1 MAERRLHFE
10 RTMSDQEAL
19 MWALEQDPVLHST
32 FAQLTLLD
40 RPPDTARFRE
50 RMARCTRLVPRLR
63 QRVVDPIGGLGA
75 PEWVDDPLFDLDFHV
90 RHVRVPAPGTLRQLL
105 DLAALL
111 SSDPF
116 DRARPLWQFIVIDGL
131 ADGTG
136 ALLAKLHHT
145 ITDGE
150 GGVRL
155 SAMFVDLERDP
166 GEPPAD
172 PEEVDPETPPE
183 APVAEGDGLGR
194 NPVAAVADNLLGG
207 VRGGLDLARRTLT
220 GAGDA
225 VAHPTTV
232 PTRAADAI
240 DASRSLFRQAAVTE
254 PARSPLWGERSLRR
268 RLEVLSI
275 SLDDVKRVAKALGG
289 TVNDLFVTGAVGAAG
304 AYHRAKGAPVEALR
318 MAMPVSTRTD
328 RGSGGNA
335 FAPTRLLV
343 PTGIEDPV
351 ERFEAVRE
359 LVGVTRGE
367 RVLGIT
373 GGLATVLG
381 ALPSPLLVRLARQ
394 QVGTVDFTTS
404 NVRGAPFEL
413 YIAGAKVLANHPL
426 GPMAGTAF
434 NLTTLSYKGQ
444 LDMGCLVDAAAVDDP
459 ALLRRC
465 LVEAYDELL
474 AAAPVGA
481 GARTRT

>member
-1 MAERRLHFE
+1 
-10 RTMSDQEAL
+10 MSEQEAL
-19 MWALEQDPVLHST
+19 MWALEQDPVLRAT
-32 FAQLTLLD
+32 FAQLTILD
-40 RPPDTARFRE
+40 RPPDPVRFRD
-50 RMARCTRLVPRLR
+50 RMARCTARIPRLR
-63 QRVVDPIGGLGA
+63 QRVVDPIGGIGA
-75 PEWVDDPLFDLDFHV
+75 PEWVDDPLFDVDFHV

-116 DRARPLWQFIVIDGL
+116 DRARPLWQFTVIDGL

-136 ALLAKLHHT
+136 ALLGKLHHT

-166 GEPPAD
+166 GPEPPVEEPMVEA
-172 PEEVDPETPPE
+172 PESESEEVW
-183 APVAEGDGLGR
+183 VGDGLGR
-194 NPVAAVADNLLGG
+194 NPVVTVADNLLGG
-207 VRGGLDLARRTLT
+207 VRGGLDFAKRTLT
-220 GAGDA
+220 GAGEA
-225 VAHPTTV
+225 VTHPTTV
-232 PTRAADAI
+232 PGRAAGAL
-240 DASRSLFRQAAVTE
+240 DASRSLFRQAAVVE

-268 RLEVLSI
+268 HLEVLSI
-275 SLDDVKRVAKALGG
+275 PLDDVKRVAKALGG
-289 TVNDLFVTGAVGAAG
+289 TVNDLFVAGAVGAAG
-304 AYHRAKGAPVEALR
+304 AYHRAKGAPVDQLR

-343 PTGIEDPV
+343 PTGIEDPR
-351 ERFEAVRE
+351 ERFTAVQE
-359 LVGVTRGE
+359 VIGVTRTE

-373 GGLATVLG
+373 GGLAAVLG
-381 ALPSPLLVRLARQ
+381 ALPAPLLVRLARQ

-413 YIAGAKVLANHPL
+413 YIGGAKVLANHPL

-474 AAAPVGA
+474 NLAPAGA
-481 GARTRT
+481 GV

>member
-1 MAERRLHFE
+1 MAERELHFE
-10 RTMSDQEAL
+10 KTMSEQESL
-19 MWALEQDPVLHST
+19 MWALEQDPVLRST
-32 FAQLTLLD
+32 FAQLTILD
-40 RPPDTARFRE
+40 RPGDPARFRE
-50 RMARCTRLVPRLR
+50 RMARCARMVPRLR
-63 QRVVDPIGGLGA
+63 QRVVEPIGGIGP

-90 RHVRVPAPGTLRQLL
+90 RHVSVPPPGTLRQLL

-116 DRARPLWQFIVIDGL
+116 DRARPLWQFTVIDGM

-136 ALLAKLHHT
+136 ALLGKLHHT

-166 GEPPAD
+166 GPPSPEPEPASPPAAD
-172 PEEVDPETPPE
+172 
-183 APVAEGDGLGR
+183 AVADGEGLGR
-194 NPVAAVADNLLGG
+194 SPVAAVAGNLLGG
-207 VRGGLDLARRTLT
+207 VRGGLDLARRTLAGAGGAVAHPST
-220 GAGDA
+220 VPSRAGDA
-225 VAHPTTV
+225 VDA
-232 PTRAADAI
+232 TRSI
-240 DASRSLFRQAAVTE
+240 LRQGAVVE

-268 RLEVLSI
+268 HLEVLSI
-275 SLDDVKRVAKALGG
+275 PLEETKRVAKALGG
-289 TVNDLFVTGAVGAAG
+289 TVNDLFVTGAVAAAG
-304 AYHRAKGAPVEALR
+304 AYHRAKGAPVDELR
-318 MAMPVSTRTD
+318 MAMPISTRTD
-328 RGSGGNA
+328 KGSGGNA

-343 PTGIEDPV
+343 PTGIEDPR
-351 ERFEAVRE
+351 ERFDAVRDAI
-359 LVGVTRGE
+359 GVTRGE
-367 RVLGIT
+367 RALGLT

-381 ALPSPLLVRLARQ
+381 ALPAPLLVRLARQ

-413 YIAGAKVLANHPL
+413 YMAGGKVLANHPL

-434 NLTTLSYKGQ
+434 NLTTLSYRGQ
-444 LDMGCLVDAAAVDDP
+444 LDMGCLVDPAAVEDP

-474 AAAPVGA
+474 ALAPATA
-481 GARTRT
+481 GV

>member
-1 MAERRLHFE
+1 MADRRLQFDS
-10 RTMSDQEAL
+10 TMSEQEAL
-19 MWALEQDPVLHST
+19 MWALEQDPVLRST

-40 RPPDTARFRE
+40 RPGDPGRFRD
-50 RMARCTRLVPRLR
+50 RMARAARLVPRLR
-63 QRVVDPIGGLGA
+63 QRVVDPIGGLGP

-90 RHVRVPAPGTLRQLL
+90 RHVSVPAPGTQRQLL

-116 DRARPLWQFIVIDGL
+116 DRARPLWQFTLIDGL
-131 ADGTG
+131 ADGSG
-136 ALLAKLHHT
+136 ALLGKLHHT

-166 GEPPAD
+166 AGPLEDDAAEEDAGPTDQAAD
-172 PEEVDPETPPE
+172 GT
-183 APVAEGDGLGR
+183 DGLGR

-220 GAGDA
+220 GAGGA

-232 PTRAADAI
+232 PGMAADAV
-240 DASRSLFRQAAVTE
+240 DASRSLLRQAAVVE
-254 PARSPLWGERSLRR
+254 KARSPVWAERSLRR
-268 RLEVLSI
+268 HLEVLSI
-275 SLDDVKRVAKALGG
+275 PLEETKRVAKALGG
-289 TVNDLFVTGAVGAAG
+289 TVNDVFVTGAVAAAG
-304 AYHRAKGAPVEALR
+304 AYHRAKGAPVDQLR

-328 RGSGGNA
+328 KGSGGNA
-335 FAPTRLLV
+335 FAPTRMLV

-351 ERFEAVRE
+351 ECFAAVRGA
-359 LVGVTRGE
+359 LGVSRGE
-367 RVLGIT
+367 RALSLT
-373 GGLATVLG
+373 GGLATILG

-413 YIAGAKVLANHPL
+413 YIAGGRVVANHPL

-444 LDMGCLVDAAAVDDP
+444 LDMGCLVDPVAVDDP

-465 LVEAYDELL
+465 LVEAYDELFATVPV
-474 AAAPVGA
+474 AAGT
-481 GARTRT
+481 GGR

>member
-1 MAERRLHFE
+1 
-10 RTMSDQEAL
+10 
-19 MWALEQDPVLHST
+19 
-32 FAQLTLLD
+32 
-40 RPPDTARFRE
+40 
-50 RMARCTRLVPRLR
+50 
-63 QRVVDPIGGLGA
+63 VVDPIGGFGA

-90 RHVRVPAPGTLRQLL
+90 RHVSVPPPGTLRHLL

-116 DRARPLWQFIVIDGL
+116 DRARPLWQFTLIDGL

-136 ALLAKLHHT
+136 ALLGKLHHT

-155 SAMFVDLERDP
+155 SALFVDLERDP
-166 GEPPAD
+166 DVEPEVEEPVPAAPPD
-172 PEEVDPETPPE
+172 EVT
-183 APVAEGDGLGR
+183 EGDGLGR
-194 NPVAAVADNLLGG
+194 NPVVTVADNLLGG
-207 VRGGLDLARRTLT
+207 LRDGLDLARRTLS
-220 GAGDA
+220 GAGGA
-225 VAHPTTV
+225 VAHPGTV
-232 PTRAADAI
+232 PSRAAGAL
-240 DASRSLFRQAAVTE
+240 DASRSLFRQAAVVE
-254 PARSPLWGERSLRR
+254 PARSPLWAERSLRR
-268 RLEVLSI
+268 HLEVLTI
-275 SLDDVKRVAKALGG
+275 PLDDVKRVAKALGG

-304 AYHRAKGAPVEALR
+304 AYHRAKGAPVESLR
-318 MAMPVSTRTD
+318 MAMPVSTRSD

-343 PTGIEDPV
+343 PTGIEDPL
-351 ERFEAVRE
+351 ERFTAVRE
-359 LVGVTRGE
+359 VLGVTRTE
-367 RVLGIT
+367 RVLGLT

-413 YIAGAKVLANHPL
+413 FIAGGKVLANHPL

-474 AAAPVGA
+474 ARAPAGA
-481 GARTRT
+481 GRAGGGRSA

>member
-1 MAERRLHFE
+1 
-10 RTMSDQEAL
+10 MSDQEAL
-19 MWALEQDPVLHST
+19 MWALEQDPVLRST

-40 RPPDTARFRE
+40 RPPDLARYRE

-63 QRVVDPIGGLGA
+63 QRVVDPIGGIWA
-75 PEWVDDPLFDLDFHV
+75 PEWVDDALFDLDFHV

-116 DRARPLWQFIVIDGL
+116 DRARPLWQFMVIDGL

-155 SAMFVDLERDP
+155 SALFVDLERDP
-166 GEPPAD
+166 GPEPPVEEPPAGA
-172 PEEVDPETPPE
+172 PE
-183 APVAEGDGLGR
+183 AEEAAAGDGLGR
-194 NPVAAVADNLLGG
+194 NPVVAVADNLLGG
-207 VRGGLDLARRTLT
+207 VRGGLDFARRTLT

-225 VAHPTTV
+225 MTHPTTV
-232 PTRAADAI
+232 PEKAAGAL
-240 DASRSLFRQAAVTE
+240 DASRSLFRQA
-254 PARSPLWGERSLRR
+254 
-268 RLEVLSI
+268 
-275 SLDDVKRVAKALGG
+275 

-304 AYHRAKGAPVEALR
+304 AYHRAKGAPVDELR

-343 PTGIEDPV
+343 PTGIEDPF
-351 ERFEAVRE
+351 ERFHAVRE
-359 LVGVTRGE
+359 VLDVTRGE

-373 GGLATVLG
+373 GGLAAVLG

-413 YIAGAKVLANHPL
+413 YIGGARVLANYPL

-465 LVEAYDELL
+465 LLEAYDELL
-474 AAAPVGA
+474 ALAPAGA
-481 GARTRT
+481 GV

>member
-1 MAERRLHFE
+1 VADGQLRFDKA
-10 RTMSDQEAL
+10 MSEQEAL
-19 MWALEQDPVLHST
+19 MWALEQDPVLRST

-40 RPPDTARFRE
+40 RPADPARFRD
-50 RMARCTRLVPRLR
+50 RMARCARLVPRLR
-63 QRVVDPIGGLGA
+63 QRVVDPIGGLGV

-90 RHVRVPAPGTLRQLL
+90 RHVSVPAPGTLRQLL

-116 DRARPLWQFIVIDGL
+116 DRARPLWQFTVIDGL
-131 ADGTG
+131 ADGSG

-155 SAMFVDLERDP
+155 SALFVDLERDP
-166 GEPPAD
+166 GAEPPLEEPPPA
-172 PEEVDPETPPE
+172 PEAEEV
-183 APVAEGDGLGR
+183 AGGDGLGR
-194 NPVAAVADNLLGG
+194 NPVAAVADNLLGS
-207 VRGGLDLARRTLT
+207 VRGGLGLARRAVT

-225 VAHPTTV
+225 VTHPTSV
-232 PTRAADAI
+232 PGRAADAI

-268 RLEVLSI
+268 HLEVLSI
-275 SLDDVKRVAKALGG
+275 PLDDVKRVAKGLGG
-289 TVNDLFVTGAVGAAG
+289 TVNDVFVAGAVGAAG
-304 AYHRAKGAPVEALR
+304 AYHREKGAPVESLR

-335 FAPTRLLV
+335 FAPTRLIV
-343 PTGIEDPV
+343 PTGIEDPAA
-351 ERFEAVRE
+351 RFAAVRE
-359 LVGVTRGE
+359 VIGVTRSE

-381 ALPSPLLVRLARQ
+381 ALPAPLLVRLARQ

-413 YIAGAKVLANHPL
+413 YIGGGRVLANHPL

-474 AAAPVGA
+474 ALAPARAGA
-481 GARTRT
+481 GTS

>member
-1 MAERRLHFE
+1 VADGSLHFE
-10 RTMSDQEAL
+10 KTMSDQEAL
-19 MWALEQDPVLHST
+19 MWALEQDPVLRST

-40 RPPDTARFRE
+40 RPPDLARYRE

-63 QRVVDPIGGLGA
+63 QRVVDPIGGIGA
-75 PEWVDDPLFDLDFHV
+75 PEWVDDALFDLDFHV

-116 DRARPLWQFIVIDGL
+116 DRARPLWQFMVIDGL

-155 SAMFVDLERDP
+155 SALFVDLERDP
-166 GEPPAD
+166 APEPPVEEPPAGA
-172 PEEVDPETPPE
+172 PE
-183 APVAEGDGLGR
+183 AEEAAAGDGLGR
-194 NPVAAVADNLLGG
+194 NPVVAVADNLLGG
-207 VRGGLDLARRTLT
+207 VRGGLDFARRTLT

-225 VAHPTTV
+225 MTHPTTV
-232 PTRAADAI
+232 PEKAAGAL

-254 PARSPLWGERSLRR
+254 PARSPLWAERSLRR
-268 RLEVLSI
+268 HLEVLSMP
-275 SLDDVKRVAKALGG
+275 LDDVKRVAKALGG

-304 AYHRAKGAPVEALR
+304 AYHRAKGAPVDELR

-343 PTGIEDPV
+343 PTGIEDPF
-351 ERFEAVRE
+351 ERFHAVRE
-359 LVGVTRGE
+359 VLNVTRGE

-373 GGLATVLG
+373 GGLAAVLG

-413 YIAGAKVLANHPL
+413 YIGGARVLANYPL

-465 LVEAYDELL
+465 LLEAYDELL
-474 AAAPVGA
+474 ALAPAGA
-481 GARTRT
+481 GV

>member
-1 MAERRLHFE
+1 
-10 RTMSDQEAL
+10 
-19 MWALEQDPVLHST
+19 MWALEQDPVLRST

-40 RPPDTARFRE
+40 RPADLGRFRD
-50 RMARCTRLVPRLR
+50 RMARAARLVPRLR
-63 QRVVDPIGGLGA
+63 QRVVDPIGGLGP

-90 RHVRVPAPGTLRQLL
+90 RHVSVPAPGTQRQLL

-116 DRARPLWQFIVIDGL
+116 DRARPLWQFTLIDGL
-131 ADGTG
+131 ADGSA
-136 ALLAKLHHT
+136 ALLGKLHHT

-166 GEPPAD
+166 GVPPDDDAEKEEAD
-172 PEEVDPETPPE
+172 RPTGGAEDE
-183 APVAEGDGLGR
+183 AAGLGR

-207 VRGGLDLARRTLT
+207 VRGGLGLARRTLT
-220 GAGDA
+220 GAGGA

-232 PTRAADAI
+232 PGMAADAV
-240 DASRSLFRQAAVTE
+240 DASRSLLRQAAVVE
-254 PARSPLWGERSLRR
+254 KARSPLWEDRSLRR
-268 RLEVLSI
+268 HLEVLSVP
-275 SLDDVKRVAKALGG
+275 LEETKQVAKALGG
-289 TVNDLFVTGAVGAAG
+289 TVNDVFVTGAVAAAG
-304 AYHRAKGAPVEALR
+304 AYHRAKGAPVDQLR

-328 RGSGGNA
+328 KGSGGNA
-335 FAPTRLLV
+335 FAPTRMLV
-343 PTGIEDPV
+343 PTGIEDPL
-351 ERFEAVRE
+351 ERFAAVRDA
-359 LVGVTRGE
+359 LGVSRGE
-367 RVLGIT
+367 RALSLT

-413 YIAGAKVLANHPL
+413 YIAGGRVVANHPL

-444 LDMGCLVDAAAVDDP
+444 LDMGCLVDPAAVTDP

-465 LVEAYDELL
+465 LVEAYDELF
-474 AAAPVGA
+474 ATAPVAAGA
-481 GARTRT
+481 GGR

>member
-1 MAERRLHFE
+1 VAERELHFE
-10 RTMSDQEAL
+10 KTMSEQESL
-19 MWALEQDPVLHST
+19 MWALEQDPVLRST
-32 FAQLTLLD
+32 FAQLTILD
-40 RPPDTARFRE
+40 RPGDPVRFRE
-50 RMARCTRLVPRLR
+50 RMARCARLVPRLR
-63 QRVVDPIGGLGA
+63 QRVVEPIGGIGP

-90 RHVRVPAPGTLRQLL
+90 RHVSVPPPGTRRQLL

-116 DRARPLWQFIVIDGL
+116 DRSRPLWQFTMIDGL

-136 ALLAKLHHT
+136 ALLGKLHHT

-166 GEPPAD
+166 GPPDAEPEPAAPPA
-172 PEEVDPETPPE
+172 
-183 APVAEGDGLGR
+183 AEDAADGDGLGR
-194 NPVAAVADNLLGG
+194 NPVAAVAGNLLGG
-207 VRGGLDLARRTLT
+207 MRGGLDFARRTLT
-220 GAGDA
+220 GAGGA
-225 VAHPTTV
+225 VAHPSTV
-232 PTRAADAI
+232 PARAGDAVDATRSI
-240 DASRSLFRQAAVTE
+240 LRQGAVVE

-268 RLEVLSI
+268 HLEVLSI
-275 SLDDVKRVAKALGG
+275 PLEETKRVAKALGG
-289 TVNDLFVTGAVGAAG
+289 TVNDLFVTGAVAAAG
-304 AYHRAKGAPVEALR
+304 AYHRAKGAPVDQLR
-318 MAMPVSTRTD
+318 MAMPISTRTD
-328 RGSGGNA
+328 KGSGGNA

-343 PTGIEDPV
+343 PTGIEDP
-351 ERFEAVRE
+351 RACFDAVRE
-359 LVGVTRGE
+359 AIGVTRGE
-367 RVLGIT
+367 RALGLT

-413 YIAGAKVLANHPL
+413 YMAGGKVLANYPL

-434 NLTTLSYKGQ
+434 NLTTLSYRGQ
-444 LDMGCLVDAAAVDDP
+444 LDMGCLVDPAAVDDP

-474 AAAPVGA
+474 ALAPATA
-481 GARTRT
+481 GV

>member
-1 MAERRLHFE
+1 MADRQLRFE
-10 RTMSDQEAL
+10 RTMSEQEAL
-19 MWALEQDPVLHST
+19 MWALEQDPVLRST

-40 RPPDTARFRE
+40 RPGDPTRFRD
-50 RMARCTRLVPRLR
+50 RMARCARLVPRLR
-63 QRVVDPIGGLGA
+63 QRVVDPIGGIGA

-90 RHVRVPAPGTLRQLL
+90 RHVSVPSPGTLRQLL
-105 DLAALL
+105 DLAAVL

-116 DRARPLWQFIVIDGL
+116 DRARPLWQFTLIDGL

-136 ALLAKLHHT
+136 ALLGKLHHT

-155 SAMFVDLERDP
+155 SALFVDLERDP
-166 GEPPAD
+166 GAEPEVEEPA
-172 PEEVDPETPPE
+172 PEV
-183 APVAEGDGLGR
+183 PVAEEVAAGDGLGR

-207 VRGGLDLARRTLT
+207 VRGGLDLAHRTLS
-220 GAGDA
+220 GAGGA
-225 VAHPTTV
+225 VAHPGTV
-232 PTRAADAI
+232 PSRAADAL
-240 DASRSLFRQAAVTE
+240 DASRSLFRQAAVVE

-268 RLEVLSI
+268 HLEVLSI
-275 SLDDVKRVAKALGG
+275 PLDEVKQAGKALGG
-289 TVNDLFVTGAVGAAG
+289 TVNDVFVAGAVGAAG
-304 AYHRAKGAPVEALR
+304 AYHRAKGTPVELLR

-343 PTGIEDPV
+343 PTGIEDPL
-351 ERFEAVRE
+351 ERFNAVRE
-359 LVGVTRGE
+359 VLGVTREE
-367 RVLGIT
+367 RVLSLT

-413 YIAGAKVLANHPL
+413 YIAGARVLANHPL

-444 LDMGCLVDAAAVDDP
+444 LDMGCLVDPAAVDDP

-465 LVEAYDELL
+465 LVEAFDELL
-474 AAAPVGA
+474 ALAPAGA
-481 GARTRT
+481 GAGRSA

>member
-1 MAERRLHFE
+1 
-10 RTMSDQEAL
+10 
-19 MWALEQDPVLHST
+19 
-32 FAQLTLLD
+32 
-40 RPPDTARFRE
+40 
-50 RMARCTRLVPRLR
+50 
-63 QRVVDPIGGLGA
+63 VV
-75 PEWVDDPLFDLDFHV
+75 
-90 RHVRVPAPGTLRQLL
+90 
-105 DLAALL
+105 
-111 SSDPF
+111 
-116 DRARPLWQFIVIDGL
+116 
-131 ADGTG
+131 
-136 ALLAKLHHT
+136 
-145 ITDGE
+145 
-150 GGVRL
+150 
-155 SAMFVDLERDP
+155 
-166 GEPPAD
+166 
-172 PEEVDPETPPE
+172 
-183 APVAEGDGLGR
+183 
-194 NPVAAVADNLLGG
+194 AVADNLLGG
-207 VRGGLDLARRTLT
+207 VRGGLDFARRTLT

-225 VAHPTTV
+225 MTHPTTV
-232 PTRAADAI
+232 PEKAAGAL

-254 PARSPLWGERSLRR
+254 PARSPLWAERSLRR
-268 RLEVLSI
+268 HLEVLSMP
-275 SLDDVKRVAKALGG
+275 LDDVKRVAKALGG

-304 AYHRAKGAPVEALR
+304 AYHRAKGAPVDELR

-343 PTGIEDPV
+343 PTGIEDPF
-351 ERFEAVRE
+351 ERFHAVRE
-359 LVGVTRGE
+359 VLNVTRGE

-373 GGLATVLG
+373 GGLAAVLG

-413 YIAGAKVLANHPL
+413 YIGGAKVLANYPL

-474 AAAPVGA
+474 ALAPAGA
-481 GARTRT
+481 GV